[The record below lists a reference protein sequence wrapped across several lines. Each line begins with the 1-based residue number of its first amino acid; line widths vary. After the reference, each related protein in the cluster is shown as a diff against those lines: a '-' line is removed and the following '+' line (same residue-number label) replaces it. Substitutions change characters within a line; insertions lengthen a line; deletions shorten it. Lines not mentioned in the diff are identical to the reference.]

1 MPQEIVVQMLALEI
15 VVPMRGHQ
23 LGVDEPVDHHLVAAG
38 EGVKI
43 MLN

>member
-15 VVPMRGHQ
+15 VVRM
-23 LGVDEPVDHHLVAAG
+23 LGQCADELVDHHLVAD

-43 MLN
+43 LLN